1 MAEGKNQ
8 EVKTKR
14 QLLNERLTQRY
25 PDMDFSDEENFY
37 GRISDDYDDYDKN
50 IAGYQEREKTFSD
63 LFSADPRAAHFLTNW
78 RNGSDPV
85 IELVRNFGTE
95 IKDAIDDPE
104 RLKEI
109 AEANKEFVAKV
120 AKEKELEEAYQ
131 ANLNERLKT
140 NDDMQKKSGIS
151 DEDVDKAMALLG
163 QIVADGVV
171 GKFTPESIQLAL
183 KAINHDADVA
193 AANEEGMVAGKNTKV
208 EEKLRKSKK
217 GDGTTPLEG
226 RNNGAAPQRR
236 QPSLGA
242 LDNYGQGNTTIWER
256 GNEKRR
262 SAN

>member
-14 QLLNERLTQRY
+14 ELLNERLAQRY

-50 IAGYQEREKTFSD
+50 IAGYQEREKAFSD

-78 RNGSDPV
+78 RNGEDPA
-85 IELVRNFGTE
+85 IGLVRMFGKD

-104 RLKEI
+104 RLEEI
-109 AEANKEFVAKV
+109 AAANKEYVERV
-120 AKEKELEEAYQ
+120 AKEKELNETHQ
-131 ANLNERLKT
+131 ANLAESLKAIEA
-140 NDDMQKKSGIS
+140 MQAEKGIS
-151 DEDVDKAMALLG
+151 DEDIDKAMALLES
-163 QIVADGVV
+163 IALDAVL
-171 GKFTPESIQLAL
+171 GKFSPESIEMAL

-193 AANEEGMVAGKNTKV
+193 AANEEGIVAGKNTKV